1 MKRAI
6 VTAVCA
12 LAFVGWGLPAF
23 AQEIP
28 LSAQLVE
35 KPGVF
40 DGTEIEFTGE
50 VIGEVMNRP
59 GGAWVHLNDDAY
71 MERNVEEGAELGG
84 YNSGQAVWVPGG
96 MAEAITRAGD
106 YHNQGDI
113 VRVTGVFNAACPE
126 HGGDMD
132 IHARE
137 LVVVTPGHAV
147 VDPVPSWKPVL
158 ALVLAVFAAALFALN
173 RWHRAKI

>member
-1 MKRAI
+1 MKR
-6 VTAVCA
+6 T
-12 LAFVGWGLPAF
+12 AFVVVCVLSLALGALPAF
-23 AQEIP
+23 GQDAP
-28 LSAQLVE
+28 TSAQLVE
-35 KPGVF
+35 EPGSF
-40 DGTEIEFTGE
+40 DGTVIEFTGE
-50 VIGEVMNRP
+50 VVGEVMDRP

-84 YNSGQAVWVPGG
+84 YNSGQAVWVPGDL
-96 MAEAITRAGD
+96 AAAITRAGD

-132 IHARE
+132 IHAQG

-147 VDPVPSWKPVL
+147 VDPVAPWKPILALILSVL
-158 ALVLAVFAAALFALN
+158 AGGLFAVHT
-173 RWHRAKI
+173 WQRARD